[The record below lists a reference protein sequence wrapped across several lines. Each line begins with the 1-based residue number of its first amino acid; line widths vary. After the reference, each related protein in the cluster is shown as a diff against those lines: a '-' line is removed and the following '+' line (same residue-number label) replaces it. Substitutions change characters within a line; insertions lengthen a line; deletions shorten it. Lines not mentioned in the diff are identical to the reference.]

1 MEDMQ
6 KRSNCMYSQSAS
18 LVMRLLSW
26 PAFFLLSQR
35 KRVGATEE
43 AFHEARQVRPRTHIW
58 TDHEDLIAFLG
69 IYSDGSGSID
79 REEFLQIPQIA
90 NNPLAS
96 RLIAIFDE
104 E

>member
-6 KRSNCMYSQSAS
+6 KRSNCSFTLISSRKVLIQWHTSS
-18 LVMRLLSW
+18 
-26 PAFFLLSQR
+26 SQR
-35 KRVGATEE
+35 KRAGAAEE
-43 AFHEARQVRPRTHIW
+43 AIHEARQVCTHPRIQIC
-58 TDHEDLIAFLG
+58 HENLTPSLDEN
-69 IYSDGSGSID
+69 SDGSGSID

-90 NNPLAS
+90 NNPLAY